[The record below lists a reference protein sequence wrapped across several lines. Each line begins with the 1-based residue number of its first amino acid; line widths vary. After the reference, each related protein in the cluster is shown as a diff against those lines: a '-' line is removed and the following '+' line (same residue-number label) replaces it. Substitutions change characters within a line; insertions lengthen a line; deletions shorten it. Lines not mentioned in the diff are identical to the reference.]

1 VPRYKRVRSQ
11 GFTFLFAYDE
21 ADPTLLHIYAR
32 HLTTIEDA
40 LRVWLDQH
48 HTVEIWN
55 EQNERFET
63 RSESHV
69 PSWTWLDDGETV
81 LIISCFPR
89 ED

>member
-1 VPRYKRVRSQ
+1 MTRYRQVRSH
-11 GFTFLFAYDE
+11 GFTFLFAYDQT
-21 ADPTLLHIYAR
+21 DPTQLHIYVR

-48 HTVEIWN
+48 NTEEIWN

-63 RSESHV
+63 RNETHV
-69 PSWTWLDDGETV
+69 LYWTFLADGETV
-81 LIISCFPR
+81 LIISCFTR